1 MPERKRFFSIEVFPK
16 SDLQGESNLDQ
27 FAWGWRPVAR
37 WILSIFIAIIIKI
50 FIIIF
55 HHLQLSPSSSFNIC
69 HHIVIL
75 GGRGGHNPI
84 IINVITKFI
93 IYNDHHHYRFC
104 NQSSFCH
111 QVDVAGKNCA
121 LLKKPETKTKMCN
134 IHCTLRSDNVDNDND
149 GGDSSDD
156 GEDGNDASGTRNS
169 SWRLSGE
176 QLGRE
181 KSRTLLGKVRSRD
194 PKCHLPGSE

>member
-1 MPERKRFFSIEVFPK
+1 MSHFFKWKAADRWSHCDKLCKGQQIYLDSEMQQNVMMAGSIWLDEGVCLTDKLCKGQLILLSLIFLRRLLVDNGVMSGWGWEGFQKFTNVDIK

-93 IYNDHHHYRFC
+93 IYNDHHHYLFC
-104 NQSSFCH
+104 NQSSFC
-111 QVDVAGKNCA
+111 D
-121 LLKKPETKTKMCN
+121 
-134 IHCTLRSDNVDNDND
+134 
-149 GGDSSDD
+149 
-156 GEDGNDASGTRNS
+156 
-169 SWRLSGE
+169 
-176 QLGRE
+176 
-181 KSRTLLGKVRSRD
+181 
-194 PKCHLPGSE
+194 